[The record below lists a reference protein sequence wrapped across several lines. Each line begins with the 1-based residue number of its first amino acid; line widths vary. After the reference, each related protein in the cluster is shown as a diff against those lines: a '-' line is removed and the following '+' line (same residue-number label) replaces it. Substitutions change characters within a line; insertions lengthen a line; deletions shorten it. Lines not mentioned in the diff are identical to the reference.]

1 MTELKPRD
9 VKQLQA
15 RWTPERATAA
25 RRALM
30 GFGSVR
36 RSAMGEVDGRL
47 DLRGLPAVG
56 LRLLNVPLVRPVRWR
71 RLDLSGADL
80 GDLFLVRGG
89 EFVDCRFDR
98 ADCQGWGL
106 FGGTIRGCSFVRADL
121 RDSNMGSGTR
131 WIDVD
136 LGHANLRRTHSRNGR
151 FERVRFD
158 HAGLFRR
165 EFSSDPLIDCSF
177 AGLVDD
183 CQFGGPDAP
192 PDLVGRVDFRHATLR
207 YVRFWGQNLSEVRPP
222 EDGDHLVVRYPR
234 CVLDRILASLDEDPH
249 HPLRW
254 LRTLFER
261 RVLELGPRQAAWIQ
275 HLGDLGID
283 GDVEKGRSA
292 GALIRAVEQAC
303 ADQAP

>member
-1 MTELKPRD
+1 
-9 VKQLQA
+9 
-15 RWTPERATAA
+15 
-25 RRALM
+25 M

-36 RSAMGEVDGRL
+36 RAAMGEVDGRL

-192 PDLVGRVDFRHATLR
+192 PDLVGHVDFSAARLR
-207 YVRFWGQNLSEVRPP
+207 NPRFWGQDLAEVIPP
-222 EDGDHLVVRYPR
+222 TSPEHLVIRHPR
-234 CVLDRILASLDEDPH
+234 CVLMALLREIAGDDQ
-249 HPLRW
+249 HPLGWTRGSIAS
-254 LRTLFER
+254 
-261 RVLELGPRQAAWIQ
+261 VHNELGPAQRIWIENID
-275 HLGDLGID
+275 DLVPDEPADRPRVVAIL
-283 GDVEKGRSA
+283 RR
-292 GALIRAVEQAC
+292 LEQAC